1 MISTTEISNPLDL
14 TNCDKEKIHHISYTQ
29 GHGAF
34 IAISAVDSK
43 IRHLSKNVAEFFGK
57 IGDPE
62 VFLNRKITDLVSMDV
77 FQGIQVRMRSPQLM
91 VSKGLH
97 FSYRGGELSLEVF
110 IYKIDESL
118 IGLEFEPLIELSHP
132 LYNAEE
138 RLNDYIL
145 TMQDAKNLNEL
156 SNIACRA
163 VRSFSDFDR
172 VMLYKF
178 FPPDMY
184 GEVLGEDKTAH
195 AQTFMGHRFPST
207 DIPKPARDLYLRNH
221 VRYIHDS
228 HSENSEISPKLN
240 SNGTALDLSDS
251 RLRGVSLI
259 HLEYLKNMGVR
270 GSMSIAIISEGK
282 LWGLIA
288 CHSSQPKMV
297 SQTTRALCKT
307 IANSLA
313 LSLPILEKNVNQSRE
328 VKFHRHFYETFSH
341 LKLAADPMNELF
353 KRGEDVR
360 GLFDCTGYALVS
372 SAKVD
377 VNGLSPLSK
386 DLKKIW
392 QWLLQK
398 MDAENLQIFM
408 TESLSSYDEDFHD
421 IRELVCGIMA
431 IRLSEIDDSLFIFM
445 RPEFIQTIQWGGDP
459 RKNIASRN
467 YKGDINPRVS
477 FETWTETL
485 KDHSAPWMGYE
496 KLGAKYFRDLIFD
509 TLVRKEV
516 LINELSEKI
525 NGKKSR

>member
-1 MISTTEISNPLDL
+1 MITTTEVNNPLDL
-14 TNCDKEKIHHISYTQ
+14 TNCDREKIHYISYTQ

-34 IAISAVDSK
+34 IAISPVDSK
-43 IRHLSKNVAEFFGK
+43 IRHLSQNVMSFFGK
-57 IGDPE
+57 QGDPA
-62 VFLNRKITDLVSMDV
+62 VFFNRKITDLVSMDV
-77 FQGIQVRMRSPQLM
+77 YQGIQARMRSPQLLDR
-91 VSKGLH
+91 KGLH
-97 FSYRGGELSLEVF
+97 FSYRGGERSLEVF
-110 IYKIDESL
+110 IYKIDDNL
-118 IGLEFEPLIELSHP
+118 IGLEFEPLVDVAHP

-138 RLNDYIL
+138 RLNDFIL
-145 TMQDAKNLNEL
+145 EMQFAKNLTDL

-163 VRSFSDFDR
+163 VRSFTDFDR

-195 AQTFMGHRFPST
+195 APTFMGHRFPAT

-228 HSENSEISPKLN
+228 HSENFEITPKLN
-240 SNGTALDLSDS
+240 QNGSALDLSDS

-288 CHSSQPKMV
+288 CHSSQPKLV
-297 SQTTRALCKT
+297 SQTSRALCKT

-313 LSLPILEKNVNQSRE
+313 LSLPILERNVNQTRE
-328 VKFHRHFYETFSH
+328 VQFHRHFYETFSH
-341 LKLAADPMNELF
+341 LKLVADPMNELF

-360 GLFDCTGYALVS
+360 KLFNCSGYALVS
-372 SAKVD
+372 SGKVD

-386 DLKKIW
+386 DLKNLW
-392 QWLLQK
+392 LWLLKK
-398 MDAENLQIFM
+398 MDSENLQIFM
-408 TESLSSYDEDFHD
+408 TESLASYNEEFQ
-421 IRELVCGIMA
+421 IFSEQVCGIIA
-431 IRLSEIDDSLFIFM
+431 IRLSEADDSLFILM
-445 RPEFIQTIQWGGDP
+445 RPEFVQTIQWGGDP

-467 YKGDINPRVS
+467 YKGDINPRAS
-477 FETWTETL
+477 FETWTETI
-485 KDHSAPWMGYE
+485 KGHSEPWMGYE

-509 TLVRKEV
+509 TLVRKEI
-516 LINELSEKI
+516 LINELNEKI
-525 NGKKSR
+525 SGKKSR